1 MIFFVIVLSVAS
13 LFWLAVMVQ
22 SWNMKKHLKYLSE
35 ESEPVSTPKVSVIV
49 PARDESRIL
58 SQSLQSLL
66 DLDYPDLEII
76 LVDDHSTDSTRD
88 IALKFSKQDS
98 RLQVLSGAELPPD
111 WQGKCWALQ
120 QGAAVAKGNW
130 LLFTDADMIHERHSL
145 RSALATAQR
154 EKVDLLSI
162 LPQVECV
169 SFWEKVIMP
178 AFAGILMLIRPL
190 HKSNDSA
197 SPVAIAAGG
206 FLLIKTVIFKFVGGF
221 SAIRG
226 FVAEDLRLAELMKF
240 KGYKIQTLLAETP
253 AISTRMYY
261 SFQELWQGL
270 SRHAFEGAGYNPYR
284 LIGSML
290 LGYLLIVLP
299 AITFLAGIIQGNWIL
314 IAGSVLPVLAMI
326 FLQMN
331 ANRYFRVPSYY
342 FFSFPLATAIY
353 GLIMLSSVI
362 SFYFRGGNVWKG
374 RRYRNV
380 STQKPKGAPEAQNA
394 G

>member
-1 MIFFVIVLSVAS
+1 MIFFAIVLSVAS
-13 LFWLAVMVQ
+13 LFWLAIIVQ

-35 ESEPVSTPKVSVIV
+35 ESEPVSTPKISVIV
-49 PARDESRIL
+49 PARNESRIL
-58 SQSLQSLL
+58 PQSLQSLL

-76 LVDDHSTDSTRD
+76 LVDDHSTDSTRE
-88 IALKFSKQDS
+88 IALKFGKLDR
-98 RLQVLSGAELPPD
+98 RLHVLSGADLPTD

-130 LLFTDADMIHERHSL
+130 LLFTDADVIHERHSL
-145 RSALATAQR
+145 RSALATAQA

-169 SFWEKVIMP
+169 TFWEKVIMP

-190 HKSNDSA
+190 HKSNDPT
-197 SPVAIAAGG
+197 SPVALAAGG
-206 FLLIKTVIFKFVGGF
+206 FLLIKTVIFKYIGGF

-240 KGYKIQTLLAETP
+240 KRYKIQTLLARNP

-261 SFQELWQGL
+261 SFLELWQGL

-284 LIGSML
+284 LFGSML

-299 AITFLAGIIQGNWIL
+299 AITCIAGILQGNWIL
-314 IAGSVLPVLAMI
+314 IIGSVVPVLAMI
-326 FLQMN
+326 FIQMN

-353 GLIMLSSVI
+353 GVIMLNSLI
-362 SFYFRGGNVWKG
+362 SFYFLGGNVWKG
-374 RRYRNV
+374 RKYRNV
-380 STQKPKGAPEAQNA
+380 SAQKPERAAEA
-394 G
+394 